1 MVALPVRPN
10 VAHTGGYLLLG
21 VPREDFV
28 HSLAGRGFEHG
39 VASIMIASGATPVW
53 SAFKFTQLA
62 ASQQQDA
69 AAVHY
74 LSSREKK
81 VHWHGMHGQIPY
93 LGLTTPPQAVPSPS
107 HRTRI
112 MPSSRARGPSEPTPG
127 SQAPSFKFK
136 FSLMALILT

>member
-1 MVALPVRPN
+1 M
-10 VAHTGGYLLLG
+10 G

-53 SAFKFTQLA
+53 SAFKFTQ
-62 ASQQQDA
+62 QQDA

-74 LSSREKK
+74 LSWKK
-81 VHWHGMHGQIPY
+81 KFHWHGMHGQIPY
-93 LGLTTPPQAVPSPS
+93 MGLTTPPQAVPSPS

-112 MPSSRARGPSEPTPG
+112 MPSSRA
-127 SQAPSFKFK
+127 
-136 FSLMALILT
+136 